1 MTIDTDPVETPPNAA
16 ENERASVFEKLEAD
30 LAEARAQIAEWNR
43 GQRQSPEVY
52 EAELAEA
59 RAQIAALAARHEKAL
74 VEGAARLAERDEARA
89 QIAALKEQL
98 AKRDDG
104 DAVL

>member
-74 VEGAARLAERDEARA
+74 VEGAVLREKLDALRREA
-89 QIAALKEQL
+89 
-98 AKRDDG
+98 
-104 DAVL
+104 